1 MCRHAWLYRLL
12 ACMDLS
18 ELSAPA
24 ELVTKGARV
33 LVRKSSIQQ
42 NIDAV
47 IVRIQIILV
56 CNTYV

>member
-1 MCRHAWLYRLL
+1 
-12 ACMDLS
+12 MDLS

-33 LVRKSSIQQ
+33 LVRRSSIQQ

-47 IVRIQIILV
+47 IVRIQITLV
-56 CNTYV
+56 CNT